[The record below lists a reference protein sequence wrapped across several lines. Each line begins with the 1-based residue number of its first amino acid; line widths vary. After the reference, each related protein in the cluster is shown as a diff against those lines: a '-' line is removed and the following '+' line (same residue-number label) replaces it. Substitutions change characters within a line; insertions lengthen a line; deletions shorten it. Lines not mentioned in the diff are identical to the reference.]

1 MLEIPPQHYSVWGVW
16 ENNGKTKENE
26 FGKHWENN
34 GKTKENELGKCWK
47 INANFKMY

>member
-16 ENNGKTKENE
+16 ENNHGKTKENE
-26 FGKHWENN
+26 FGKHWEND

-47 INANFKMY
+47 TNANFKM